1 MISERIK
8 LLREQNNM
16 TQSALARELGV
27 TRSAVNAW
35 EMGISVPSTTLVADI
50 ARFFHVSADYL
61 LGIQQ
66 TSSLDVSGLNDKEIM
81 LIHNLIEYFK
91 SSKTGT

>member
-1 MISERIK
+1 MLAERIK
-8 LLREQNNM
+8 HLREQRPM
-16 TQSALARELGV
+16 TQVDLAKYLGV
-27 TRSAVNAW
+27 TRSGVSAW
-35 EMGISVPSTTLVADI
+35 EMGISVPSTSLVADI